1 MILAP
6 KKQEIA
12 PKMNMVCWSENFIM
26 RRNRKTINQTQNSY
40 TPLPKHGKMMMA
52 LYNSTETTRHNSL
65 SNNAFSG
72 STEKTK

>member
-26 RRNRKTINQTQNSY
+26 RRNRKTINQTQNGY

-52 LYNSTETTRHNSL
+52 FIIQLKLRAIIFSTR
-65 SNNAFSG
+65 
-72 STEKTK
+72 STVP